1 MKKVISSVLALTMV
15 TATLAGC
22 SGVSGTA
29 ATTAA
34 PAATAAAKTETSA
47 AAKAE
52 ETTAAKA
59 DAYEFKDDI
68 TIICPVKAGGDTDRN
83 TRTLA
88 EAMQKYTGVNV
99 VVKNVDGGA
108 TVMGMQECLDA
119 APDGNTLVVNGTDM
133 FVPYLQGTSQINI
146 DSFKTIGIPVID
158 NTTVLAVNSASGWK
172 TLEDL
177 LAADKATPNKI
188 EYGGKIGAAN
198 QICGIA
204 MNKEWDASL
213 RFVDVGNNAAKMT
226 ALLGEQTQVIN
237 ISYSL
242 ANDYFSTGYFI
253 PLVLLGT
260 EKNDLLPQDVP
271 LASDYNLT
279 NVDFSKFFWVGT
291 GPEVPDEKVEALQE
305 VLKQVTQDPDFISTI
320 ESNYLTVVSMVGKEA
335 QDYCNAMY
343 TDTLLPYKEA
353 FLAAQ

>member
-1 MKKVISSVLALTMV
+1 M
-15 TATLAGC
+15 
-22 SGVSGTA
+22 
-29 ATTAA
+29 
-34 PAATAAAKTETSA
+34 
-47 AAKAE
+47 
-52 ETTAAKA
+52 
-59 DAYEFKDDI
+59 
-68 TIICPVKAGGDTDRN
+68 
-83 TRTLA
+83 
-88 EAMQKYTGVNV
+88 
-99 VVKNVDGGA
+99 
-108 TVMGMQECLDA
+108 
-119 APDGNTLVVNGTDM
+119 
-133 FVPYLQGTSQINI
+133 
-146 DSFKTIGIPVID
+146 
-158 NTTVLAVNSASGWK
+158 LAVNSASGWK

-213 RFVDVGNNAAKMT
+213 RFVYVRNNAAKMT
-226 ALLGEQTQVIN
+226 ALLCEQTQVIN

-242 ANDYFSTGYFI
+242 ANDYFSTGDFI

-320 ESNYLTVVSMVGKEA
+320 ESNYLTVVSMLGKEA
-335 QDYCNAMY
+335 QDYWNAMY